1 MIAEHPDVPPERILT
16 TVREEWGVDA
26 DTVEHLE
33 LPREGWHWLV
43 GDGDGPQW
51 FASLDL
57 ASASERRQRAAAF
70 QCAAM
75 LRQDLGFVL
84 TPVYTRDAR
93 IAVDLPAG
101 LQLSLTPYLDRRSA
115 GSCEF
120 ADDAQRSVVAGML
133 GALHRQPR
141 PRQVPVWRP
150 RIGHAPAAGR
160 EDLER
165 VLDQQR
171 CSGGPWSEP
180 TDRLLGPAREAV
192 RRALRRFDLL
202 AAAVV
207 GSTDRWVLTHGR
219 PGVDNLVRTPDGPR
233 LTGWETLAFAP
244 RERDLC
250 DVLGAA
256 EDPEPWFAYIEAGGR
271 PDPLSVD
278 TVELFALE
286 RHLTT
291 VAELAVRFCRL
302 HGDSA
307 DERRRFAEL
316 EESLAVVQ
324 ERWG

>member
-1 MIAEHPDVPPERILT
+1 MIVEHPDVPPGRILAA
-16 TVREEWGVDA
+16 VRDEWGIGA
-26 DTVEHLE
+26 DTVERLE

-51 FASLDL
+51 LASVDL
-57 ASASERRQRAAAF
+57 AAAAERRQRTAAF
-70 QCAAM
+70 ECAAM
-75 LRQDLGFVL
+75 LRQNLGFVL
-84 TPVYTRDAR
+84 APVYTRDAR
-93 IAVDLPAG
+93 ITVELPAG
-101 LQLSLTPYLDRRSA
+101 LQLSLTPYLDRGTA
-115 GSCEF
+115 GRGGF

-141 PRQVPVWRP
+141 PRRAPVWRP
-150 RIGHAPAAGR
+150 RVGRGPAAGR

-165 VLDQQR
+165 VLDRDR

-180 TDRLLGPAREAV
+180 AGRLVRPARYAV

-202 AAAVV
+202 GAAVV
-207 GSTDRWVLTHGR
+207 GSADRWVLTHGR
-219 PGVDNLVRTPDGPR
+219 PGTDHLVDTPDGPR

-244 RERDLC
+244 RERDLG

-256 EDPEPWFAYIEAGGR
+256 EDPEPWFAYVEAGGR
-271 PDPLSVD
+271 PDPLSSD

-291 VAELAVRFCRL
+291 VAELAVRFCRP

-316 EESLAVVQ
+316 EESVSAVQ